1 MTAPTTPRGDAAAL
15 ASAGTLGS
23 MDPRYPLR
31 AAATPDGLPG
41 EMLGPITAPLAPA
54 PAEGCPVDGVVLPWP
69 AGHALAAATV
79 ARMARRGFIACAD
92 VWMEV
97 GDAVGVEA
105 ALAYV
110 VRAEDGAAPY
120 ATGAAGPADASG
132 VCRVLPEPFGPA
144 WAVLTARALDG
155 AALLRTPY
163 PDSTPVWGPSAG
175 GAPDGAAGGAAED
188 AADAPPDPL
197 AADVARFLTAAQT
210 DAGLY
215 ARILGALLSTLG
227 TPDAHE
233 TRALSSNADDSAWT
247 RGDGWR
253 AHAPLPSIGPRGL
266 HPVAALFL
274 AYTGRPAPTQGLP
287 LGLLLP
293 PVRPR
298 RG

>member
-1 MTAPTTPRGDAAAL
+1 
-15 ASAGTLGS
+15 

-54 PAEGCPVDGVVLPWP
+54 PAERFPVDGVVLPCP

-97 GDAVGVEA
+97 GEAVGVEA

-155 AALLRTPY
+155 AALLRPPY
-163 PDSTPVWGPSAG
+163 PDSTPVWGTSAG

-210 DAGLY
+210 
-215 ARILGALLSTLG
+215 RIT
-227 TPDAHE
+227 E
-233 TRALSSNADDSAWT
+233 
-247 RGDGWR
+247 
-253 AHAPLPSIGPRGL
+253 L
-266 HPVAALFL
+266 HPDNDFELDADAYDQVKTSVFEALTSGRLKQEYADGENRVTL
-274 AYTGRPAPTQGLP
+274 ASQSSDWGTW
-287 LGLLLP
+287 
-293 PVRPR
+293 
-298 RG
+298 

>member
-1 MTAPTTPRGDAAAL
+1 
-15 ASAGTLGS
+15 

-54 PAEGCPVDGVVLPWP
+54 LAESCAVDGVVLPWP
-69 AGHALAAATV
+69 AGHALAATTV

-110 VRAEDGAAPY
+110 VRAEDVAASP
-120 ATGAAGPADASG
+120 AMGTAGGADASG

-155 AALLRTPY
+155 AGLLRTPY
-163 PDSTPVWGPSAG
+163 PDSTPVWS
-175 GAPDGAAGGAAED
+175 GAADGSGED
-188 AADAPPDPL
+188 AADAPPDAL
-197 AADVARFLTAAQT
+197 AADVARFLAAAQT

-215 ARILGALLSTLG
+215 ARIIGALLSTLG

-233 TRALSSNADDSAWT
+233 TRALNSNAADSAWT
-247 RGDGWR
+247 QGDGWR